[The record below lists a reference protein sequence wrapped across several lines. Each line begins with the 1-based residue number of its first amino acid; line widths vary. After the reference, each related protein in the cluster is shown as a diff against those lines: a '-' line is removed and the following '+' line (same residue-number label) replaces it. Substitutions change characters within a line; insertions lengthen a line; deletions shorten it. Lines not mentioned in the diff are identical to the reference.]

1 MANTRVKLNSEE
13 LKDYLRHMITNNIV
27 IQERG
32 ITPISSNIE
41 GEAGIGK
48 TSTIVQL
55 AKELDMN
62 FIRLNLAE
70 IEELGD

>member
-13 LKDYLRHMITNNIV
+13 LKDYLRHMITNNIL

-41 GEAGIGK
+41 GEAGINSK
-48 TSTIVQL
+48 
-55 AKELDMN
+55 
-62 FIRLNLAE
+62 
-70 IEELGD
+70 